1 MQRQLIMSQNQV
13 NQGYRNNPKLKPPG
27 VDLQYTKEQLEEYIK
42 CAKDPVYFCSK
53 YVKVKTLDKGVMPF
67 ELYDYQQQFVKA
79 IHENRFTI
87 SKWPRQSGKSTSVIG
102 YITHYVT
109 FNQSV
114 SCAILANKLKTAKDE
129 LFAKLQLAY
138 ENLPHF
144 LQQGVVEWNKTSFKL
159 ENGSRVVCDATS
171 SSAIRGGS
179 YNLLLL
185 DEYAFLPSH
194 IAEEFYSSTYPTIS
208 AGLTTKLII
217 VSTPNGMNHFH
228 KLWVDANRP
237 DGHKLK
243 NKFVPIDVSWRQ
255 VPITPGGPKRDDV
268 WAAEQIANTSEEQ
281 FQQEYGCSF
290 LGSSNTLVS
299 STKLNVLAPEEFIS
313 ENVEGLRIFEQPQKD
328 KMYFLQADVSRGQ
341 GADYSAFTI
350 IDGANTPYKV
360 VASYR
365 NNTISPFNFP
375 TTILNAAKQYNN
387 AFVLIETNDLGG
399 QVSNILHSELEYEN
413 VLMTKILGRKGQILS
428 QGFGGVGRNEMG
440 LRTTAQTKK
449 IGCAILKRLVEED
462 KILLNDDRIIT
473 ELMSFVSRSNTYK
486 AEEGQT
492 DDLVMTLVFF
502 AWLTRQDYY
511 ADLIEQSKFNYE
523 DAQKPEDDNILFI
536 PQQKND
542 DDDGEFVQG
551 GAIWYPS

>member
-1 MQRQLIMSQNQV
+1 MSLNNNQ
-13 NQGYRNNPKLKPPG
+13 QGYRNNPKLKPPG
-27 VDLQYTKEQLEEYIK
+27 VQLQYTEEQLREYVK
-42 CAKDPVYFCSK
+42 CANDPVYFCSK

-67 ELYDYQQQFVKA
+67 ELYDYQQKFVKT

-237 DGHKLK
+237 EGHKLK
-243 NKFVPIDVSWRQ
+243 NKFIPIDVSWRE
-255 VPITPGGPKRDDV
+255 VPITPGGPRRDDV

-290 LGSSNTLVS
+290 LGSANTLIS

-313 ENVEGLRIFEQPQKD
+313 EDADGLRIFVEPDPD
-328 KMYFLQADVSRGQ
+328 KTYFLQADVSRGQ
-341 GADYSAFTI
+341 GSDYSAFTVVE
-350 IDGANTPYKV
+350 GTEAPYKI
-360 VASYR
+360 VATYR

-375 TTILNAAKQYNN
+375 QIIKKVGEKYNN
-387 AFVLIETNDLGG
+387 AYVLVETNDIGG
-399 QVSNILHSELEYEN
+399 QVSNILYQDLNYEN
-413 VLMTKILGRKGQILS
+413 LLMTRINGRKGQVLS
-428 QGFGGVGRNEMG
+428 QGFAQGKSEMG

-449 IGCAILKRLVEED
+449 LGCAILKRLVEED
-462 KILLNDDRIIT
+462 KILLNDERIIQ
-473 ELMSFVSRSNTYK
+473 ELMSFVSKSNTYK
-486 AEEGQT
+486 AEDGQH

-511 ADLIEQSKFNYE
+511 SDLIETSKLNYE
-523 DAQKPEDDNILFI
+523 NAQKPEDDNVLFMVND
-536 PQQKND
+536 KD
-542 DDDGEFVQG
+542 DDEEFSDGAVV
-551 GAIWYPS
+551 WYPV

>member
-1 MQRQLIMSQNQV
+1 MSQNN
-13 NQGYRNNPKLKPPG
+13 NQLGYRNNPKLKPPG
-27 VDLQYTKEQLEEYIK
+27 VEIQYTKEQLEEYVK
-42 CAKDPVYFCSK
+42 CANDPVYFCSK

-67 ELYDYQQQFVKA
+67 ELYDYQQRFVKA

-237 DGHKLK
+237 LGHKLK
-243 NKFVPIDVSWRQ
+243 NKFIPIEVSWRD
-255 VPITPGGPKRDDV
+255 VPITPGGPRRDDN
-268 WAAEQIANTSEEQ
+268 WAAEQIANTSQEQ

-290 LGSSNTLVS
+290 LGSSNTLIS
-299 STKLNVLAPEEFIS
+299 STKLNVLAPEEFLS
-313 ENVEGLRIFEQPQKD
+313 EDSEGLRIYEEPKKD
-328 KMYFLQADVSRGQ
+328 SIYFLLADVARGQ
-341 GADYSAFTI
+341 GSDYSAFTVI
-350 IDGANTPYKV
+350 EGSNSPYKI
-360 VASYR
+360 VATFR
-365 NNTISPFNFP
+365 NNAMSPFQFP
-375 TTILNAAKQYNN
+375 TVIKKVGEKYNN
-387 AFVLIETNDLGG
+387 AYVLVETNDIGG
-399 QVSNILHSELEYEN
+399 QISNILYNDLDYEN
-413 VLMTKILGRKGQILS
+413 LLMTRIMGRKGQVLS
-428 QGFGGVGRNEMG
+428 QGFAQGKSEMG

-449 IGCAILKRLVEED
+449 LGCAILKRLVEED
-462 KILLNDDRIIT
+462 KIILNDDRIIQ
-473 ELMSFVSRSNTYK
+473 ELMTFVSRSNTFK
-486 AEEGQT
+486 ADDGHH

-502 AWLTRQDYY
+502 AWLSRQEYY
-511 ADLIEQSKFNYE
+511 ADLIESAKMNYE
-523 DAQKPEDDNILFI
+523 DAKKPEDDNTLFML
-536 PQQKND
+536 NTFD
-542 DDDGEFVQG
+542 DDDEKFSDGSAV
-551 GAIWYPS
+551 WYPV

>member
-1 MQRQLIMSQNQV
+1 MSKNNNQ
-13 NQGYRNNPKLKPPG
+13 QGYRNNPKLKPPG
-27 VDLQYTKEQLEEYIK
+27 VELPYTEEQLREYVK
-42 CAKDPVYFCSK
+42 CANDPVYFCSK

-67 ELYDYQQQFVKA
+67 ELYDYQQKFVNE
-79 IHENRFTI
+79 IHKNRFVI

-237 DGHKLK
+237 EGHKLK
-243 NKFVPIDVSWRQ
+243 NKFVPVEVSWRD
-255 VPITPGGPKRDDV
+255 VPITPGDQNVMMSGRQNKLPTQAQNNLNKSM
-268 WAAEQIANTSEEQ
+268 AA
-281 FQQEYGCSF
+281 
-290 LGSSNTLVS
+290 VS
-299 STKLNVLAPEEFIS
+299 WVHL
-313 ENVEGLRIFEQPQKD
+313 
-328 KMYFLQADVSRGQ
+328 
-341 GADYSAFTI
+341 
-350 IDGANTPYKV
+350 
-360 VASYR
+360 
-365 NNTISPFNFP
+365 
-375 TTILNAAKQYNN
+375 IL
-387 AFVLIETNDLGG
+387 
-399 QVSNILHSELEYEN
+399 
-413 VLMTKILGRKGQILS
+413 
-428 QGFGGVGRNEMG
+428 
-440 LRTTAQTKK
+440 
-449 IGCAILKRLVEED
+449 
-462 KILLNDDRIIT
+462 
-473 ELMSFVSRSNTYK
+473 
-486 AEEGQT
+486 
-492 DDLVMTLVFF
+492 
-502 AWLTRQDYY
+502 
-511 ADLIEQSKFNYE
+511 
-523 DAQKPEDDNILFI
+523 
-536 PQQKND
+536 
-542 DDDGEFVQG
+542 
-551 GAIWYPS
+551 

>member
-1 MQRQLIMSQNQV
+1 MNQNKN

-27 VDLQYTKEQLEEYIK
+27 VELQYSKEELNEYIK

-67 ELYDYQQQFVKA
+67 KLYDYQETFVRK
-79 IHENRFTI
+79 IHENRFVI

-102 YITHYVT
+102 YICHYVT

-114 SCAILANKLKTAKDE
+114 NVAILANKLKTAKDE

-138 ENLPHF
+138 ENLPQF

-208 AGLTTKLII
+208 AGTTTKLII

-237 DGHKLK
+237 AGHKLK
-243 NKFVPIDVSWRQ
+243 NKFVPVEVSWRD
-255 VPITPGGPKRDDV
+255 VPITPGGPKRNDE
-268 WAAEQIANTSEEQ
+268 WAAEQIANTSPEQ
-281 FQQEYGCSF
+281 FEQEYGCSF
-290 LGSSNTLVS
+290 LGSSNTLIS
-299 STKLNVLAPEEFIS
+299 STKLNVLAPEEPIS
-313 ENVEGLRIFEQPQKD
+313 ENSDGYRVYETPQKE
-328 KMYFLQADVSRGQ
+328 KTYFLQADVSRGQ
-341 GADYSAFTI
+341 GSDYSAFTI
-350 IDGANTPYKV
+350 IEANSTPYKV
-360 VASYR
+360 VATYR

-375 TTILNAAKQYNN
+375 TVILNAAKSYNN
-387 AFVLIETNDLGG
+387 AYVLIETNDLGG
-399 QVSNILHSELEYEN
+399 QVSNILHADLEYEN
-413 VLMTKILGRKGQILS
+413 VLMTKVLGRKGQILS
-428 QGFGGVGRNEMG
+428 QGFGGIGKNEMG
-440 LRTTAQTKK
+440 IRTTAQTKK
-449 IGCAILKRLVEED
+449 IGCAILKRLIEED
-462 KILLNDDRIIT
+462 KILLNDERIIA
-473 ELMSFVSRSNTYK
+473 ELMAFVSRSNTYK

-492 DDLVMTLVFF
+492 DDLVMSLVFF
-502 AWLTRQDYY
+502 AWLTRQDYF
-511 ADLIEQSKFNYE
+511 ADLLEQAKFNYE
-523 DAQKPEDDNILFI
+523 EAMKPEDDNILFI
-536 PQQKND
+536 PNQKND
-542 DDDGEFVQG
+542 DDENEFVQG
-551 GAIWYPS
+551 GVVWYPT

>member
-1 MQRQLIMSQNQV
+1 MSQKN

-27 VDLQYTKEQLEEYIK
+27 TELNYTEEQLKEYVK

-67 ELYDYQQQFVKA
+67 KLYDYQEKFVKT
-79 IHENRFTI
+79 IHDNRFTI

-102 YITHYVT
+102 YICHYVT

-114 SCAILANKLKTAKDE
+114 SVAILANKLKTAKDE

-138 ENLPHF
+138 ENLPSF

-159 ENGSRVVCDATS
+159 ENGSRVICDATS

-179 YNLLLL
+179 FNLLLL

-194 IAEEFYSSTYPTIS
+194 VAEEFYSSTYPTIS
-208 AGLTTKLII
+208 AGTTTKLII

-243 NKFVPIDVSWRQ
+243 NKFVPVEVSWRE
-255 VPITPGGPKRDDV
+255 VPITPGGPRRDDV

-290 LGSSNTLVS
+290 LGSSNTLIS
-299 STKLNVLAPEEFIS
+299 SVKLNILAPEEFIS
-313 ENVEGLRIFEQPQKD
+313 EDKDGLRIYKNENKD
-328 KMYFLQADVSRGQ
+328 DIYFLLADVARGQ
-341 GADYSAFTI
+341 GSDYSAITVI
-350 IDGANTPYKV
+350 NGSKTPYEV

-365 NNTISPFNFP
+365 NNTVSPFHFP
-375 TTILNAAKQYNN
+375 NIIKTLAEKYNG
-387 AFVLIETNDLGG
+387 AYVLIETNDIGG
-399 QVSNILHSELEYEN
+399 QVASILYNDLEYEN
-413 VLMTKILGRKGQILS
+413 LLMTMIKGRKGQILS
-428 QGFGGVGRNEMG
+428 QGFGGSKSEYG

-449 IGCAILKRLVEED
+449 LGCSILKRLIEED
-462 KILLNDDRIIT
+462 KLLLNDDRIIS
-473 ELMSFVSRSNTYK
+473 ELMTFISRSNTFK
-486 AEEGQT
+486 AEEGHN

-502 AWLTRQDYY
+502 AWLSRQEYY
-511 ADLIEQSKFNYE
+511 SDLIESAKLNFEQAKN
-523 DAQKPEDDNILFI
+523 PEDDNTLFMLN
-536 PQQKND
+536 PNEG
-542 DDDGEFVQG
+542 DGEFSDG
-551 GAIWYPS
+551 GVVWYPA

>member
-1 MQRQLIMSQNQV
+1 MSQN
-13 NQGYRNNPKLKPPG
+13 NNNAGYRNNPKLKPPG
-27 VDLQYTKEQLEEYIK
+27 VALNYTKDELEEYIK
-42 CAKDPVYFCSK
+42 CANDPVYFCSK

-67 ELYDYQQQFVKA
+67 KLYDYQERFVKA
-79 IHENRFTI
+79 IHDNRFVI

-159 ENGSRVVCDATS
+159 ENGSRVICDATS

-179 YNLLLL
+179 FNLLLL

-237 DGHKLK
+237 VGHKLK
-243 NKFVPIDVSWRQ
+243 NKFVPIDVSWRD

-290 LGSSNTLVS
+290 LGSSNTLIS

-313 ENVEGLRIFEQPQKD
+313 ENAEGLRIFEEPQKD
-328 KMYFLQADVSRGQ
+328 KIYFLQADVSRGQ
-341 GADYSAFTI
+341 GSDYSAFTI
-350 IDGANTPYKV
+350 IEGSQSPYKV
-360 VASYR
+360 VATFK

-375 TTILNAAKQYNN
+375 QILKVAGEKYNN
-387 AFVLIETNDLGG
+387 AYVLVETNDLGA
-399 QVSNILHSELEYEN
+399 QVSHVLYNELGYEN
-413 VLMTKILGRKGQILS
+413 LLMTKILGRRGQVLS
-428 QGFGGVGRNEMG
+428 QGFGGAGKNELG

-449 IGCAILKRLVEED
+449 LGCAILKRLIEED
-462 KILLNDDRIIT
+462 KILLNDERIIQ

-486 AEEGQT
+486 AEEGHN

-502 AWLTRQDYY
+502 AWLSRQDYY
-511 ADLIEQSKFNYE
+511 SDLIETAKMNYAQPENAEE
-523 DAQKPEDDNILFI
+523 DNVLFMI
-536 PQQKND
+536 NNFD
-542 DDDGEFVQG
+542 DDDDKFSDGRVV
-551 GAIWYPS
+551 WYPV

>member
-1 MQRQLIMSQNQV
+1 MSINNK

-27 VDLQYTKEQLEEYIK
+27 VDIQYTKEELDEYIK
-42 CAKDPVYFCSK
+42 CARDPVYFCLK
-53 YVKVKTLDKGVMPF
+53 YVKVKTLDKGIMPF
-67 ELYDYQQQFVKA
+67 KLYDYQEKFVNT
-79 IHENRFTI
+79 IHNNRFVI

-179 YNLLLL
+179 FNLLLL

-208 AGLTTKLII
+208 AGTTTKLII

-237 DGHKLK
+237 TGHKLK
-243 NKFVPIDVSWRQ
+243 NKFVPVDVSWRD

-268 WAAEQIANTSEEQ
+268 WAEEQIANTSPEQ
-281 FQQEYGCSF
+281 FEQEYGCSF
-290 LGSSNTLVS
+290 LGSSNTLIS
-299 STKLNVLAPEEFIS
+299 STKLNVLAAEEFLK
-313 ENVEGLRIFEQPQKD
+313 EDAEGLRIFEEPQKD
-328 KMYFLQADVSRGQ
+328 KIYFLLADVSRGQ
-341 GADYSAFTI
+341 GSDYSAFTI
-350 IDGANTPYKV
+350 IEGSTTPYKV
-360 VASYR
+360 VGSYK

-375 TTILNAAKQYNN
+375 SIIKTSAEKYNN
-387 AFVLIETNDLGG
+387 AYVLIETNDLGG
-399 QVSNILHSELEYEN
+399 QVSHALYNDLEYEN
-413 VLMTKILGRKGQILS
+413 ILMTKVLGRKGQILS
-428 QGFGGVGRNEMG
+428 QGFGGVGKNEMG
-440 LRTTAQTKK
+440 IRTTAQTKK
-449 IGCAILKRLVEED
+449 IGCAVLKRLVEED
-462 KILLNDDRIIT
+462 KILLNDERIIQ
-473 ELMSFVSRSNTYK
+473 ELFSFISKSNTYK
-486 AEEGQT
+486 AEEGHN
-492 DDLVMTLVFF
+492 DDLVMCLVFF
-502 AWLTRQDYY
+502 AWLCRQEYY
-511 ADLIEQSKFNYE
+511 SDLIESAKFSYE
-523 DAQKPEDDNILFI
+523 KPNTPEEDNVLFMMNQK
-536 PQQKND
+536 Q
-542 DDDGEFVQG
+542 DDGEEFSDGEVV
-551 GAIWYPS
+551 WYPT

>member
-1 MQRQLIMSQNQV
+1 MSLNNK

-27 VDLQYTKEQLEEYIK
+27 IELSYTKEQLDEYIK

-53 YVKVKTLDKGVMPF
+53 YVKVKTLDKGIMPF
-67 ELYDYQQQFVKA
+67 KLYDYQEKFVQT
-79 IHENRFTI
+79 IHDNRFVI

-114 SCAILANKLKTAKDE
+114 NVAILANKLKTAKDE
-129 LFAKLQLAY
+129 LFAKLQMAY

-237 DGHKLK
+237 AGHKSK
-243 NKFVPIDVSWRQ
+243 NNFVPIEVSWRD
-255 VPITPGGPKRDDV
+255 VPITPGGPKRDDT
-268 WAAEQIANTSEEQ
+268 WAAEQLANTSPEQ
-281 FQQEYGCSF
+281 FEQEYGCSF
-290 LGSSNTLVS
+290 LGSSNTLVATS
-299 STKLNVLAPEEFIS
+299 KLNVLAPEDCLE
-313 ENVEGLRIFEQPQKD
+313 ENSEGLKIFEHPVKD
-328 KMYFLQADVSRGQ
+328 QIYFLQADVSRGQ
-341 GADYSAFTI
+341 GSDYSAFTV
-350 IDGANTPYKV
+350 IDGTTTPYKV

-365 NNTISPFNFP
+365 NNTVSPFSFP
-375 TTILNAAKQYNN
+375 VSIKSAAEQYNN
-387 AFVLIETNDLGG
+387 AYVLIETNDIGG
-399 QVSNILHSELEYEN
+399 QVSSILYNDLEYEN
-413 VLMTKILGRKGQILS
+413 VLMTKILGRKGQVLS
-428 QGFGGVGRNEMG
+428 QGFGGSSRTEMG
-440 LRTTAQTKK
+440 LRTTTQTKK
-449 IGCAILKRLVEED
+449 LGCAILKRLVEED
-462 KILLNDDRIIT
+462 KILLNDERIIT
-473 ELMSFVSRSNTYK
+473 ELTTFVSKSNTFR
-486 AEEGQT
+486 AEDSHN

-502 AWLTRQDYY
+502 AWLSRQEYF
-511 ADLIEQSKFNYE
+511 ADLIESAKFNYE
-523 DAQKPEDDNILFI
+523 EAVKPEDNNTLFI
-536 PQQKND
+536 VSD
-542 DDDGEFVQG
+542 ESFDSDEYSDGSV
-551 GAIWYPS
+551 IWKKV

>member
-1 MQRQLIMSQNQV
+1 MSQIQP

-42 CAKDPVYFCSK
+42 CSKDPVYFCSK
-53 YVKVKTLDKGVMPF
+53 YVKVKTLDKGIMPF
-67 ELYDYQQQFVKA
+67 ELYDYQQKFVRA
-79 IHENRFTI
+79 IHDNRFTI

-102 YITHYVT
+102 YICHYIT

-114 SCAILANKLKTAKDE
+114 SVAILANRLKTAKDE
-129 LFAKLQLAY
+129 LYSKLQMAY
-138 ENLPHF
+138 ENLPPF
-144 LQQGVVEWNKTSFKL
+144 LQQGVVEWNKTSLKL
-159 ENGSRVVCDATS
+159 ENGSRVICDATS
-171 SSAIRGGS
+171 SAAIRGGS
-179 YNLLLL
+179 FNFLLL

-194 IAEEFYSSTYPTIS
+194 VAEEFYASTYPTIS
-208 AGLTTKLII
+208 AGTTTKLVI

-237 DGHKLK
+237 EGHKLK
-243 NKFVPIDVSWRQ
+243 NKFIPIDVSWRE
-255 VPITPGGPKRDDV
+255 VPITPGGPRRDDE

-290 LGSSNTLVS
+290 LGSSNTLIS
-299 STKLNVLAPEEFIS
+299 STKLNVLASEEFIS
-313 ENVEGLRIFEQPQKD
+313 ENVEGLRIFEKPIKD
-328 KMYFLQADVSRGQ
+328 RIYFLQADVSRGQ

-350 IDGANTPYKV
+350 IDGAVAPYKV

-375 TTILNAAKQYNN
+375 TTIMNAGKEYNN
-387 AFVLIETNDLGG
+387 AFVLVETNDLGG

-413 VLMTKILGRKGQILS
+413 VLMTKVLGRKGQVLS

-440 LRTTAQTKK
+440 IRTTAQTKK

-462 KILLNDDRIIT
+462 KILLNDDRIVT
-473 ELMSFVSRSNTYK
+473 ELMSFVSKSNTYK
-486 AEEGQT
+486 AEDGQN

-511 ADLIEQSKFNYE
+511 SDLVEQAKFNYE

-536 PQQKND
+536 PEQKMD
-542 DDDGEFVQG
+542 DDEGEFVQG

>member
-1 MQRQLIMSQNQV
+1 MSQNNNQ
-13 NQGYRNNPKLKPPG
+13 QGYRNNPKLNPPG
-27 VDLQYTKEQLEEYIK
+27 TELQYTEEQLKEYVK
-42 CAKDPVYFCSK
+42 CANDPVYFCSK

-67 ELYDYQQQFVKA
+67 KLYDYQEKFVNA
-79 IHENRFTI
+79 IHKNRFVI

-237 DGHKLK
+237 EGHKLK
-243 NKFVPIDVSWRQ
+243 NKFVPVEVSWRD
-255 VPITPGGPKRDDV
+255 VPITPGGPRRDDA

-290 LGSSNTLVS
+290 LGSSNTLIS
-299 STKLNVLAPEEFIS
+299 STKLNVLAPEEFLS
-313 ENVEGLRIFEQPQKD
+313 EDSEGLRIYEEPKKD
-328 KMYFLQADVSRGQ
+328 SIYFLLADVARGQ
-341 GADYSAFTI
+341 GSDYSAFTVI
-350 IDGANTPYKV
+350 EGSNSPYKI
-360 VASYR
+360 VATFR
-365 NNTISPFNFP
+365 NNAISPFQFP
-375 TTILNAAKQYNN
+375 TVIKKVGEKYNN
-387 AFVLIETNDLGG
+387 AYVLVETNDIGG
-399 QVSNILHSELEYEN
+399 QISNILYNDLDYEN
-413 VLMTKILGRKGQILS
+413 LLMTRIMGRKGQVLS
-428 QGFGGVGRNEMG
+428 QGFAQGKSEMG

-449 IGCAILKRLVEED
+449 LGCAILKRLIEED
-462 KILLNDDRIIT
+462 KIILNDDRIIQ
-473 ELMSFVSRSNTYK
+473 ELMTFISRSNTFK
-486 AEEGQT
+486 ADDGHH

-502 AWLTRQDYY
+502 AWLSRQEYY
-511 ADLIEQSKFNYE
+511 ADLIESAKMNYD
-523 DAQKPEDDNILFI
+523 DAKKPEDDNTLFMLN
-536 PQQKND
+536 PL
-542 DDDGEFVQG
+542 DDGDEKFSDGSAV
-551 GAIWYPS
+551 WYPV

>member
-1 MQRQLIMSQNQV
+1 MSQEKP

-27 VDLQYTKEQLEEYIK
+27 IELQYTKEQLDEYIK

-53 YVKVKTLDKGVMPF
+53 YVKVKTLDKGIMPF
-67 ELYDYQQQFVKA
+67 ELYDYQQRFVNS
-79 IHENRFTI
+79 IHENRFVI

-159 ENGSRVVCDATS
+159 ENGSRVICDATS

-194 IAEEFYSSTYPTIS
+194 VAEEFYSSTYPTIS
-208 AGLTTKLII
+208 AGTTTKLII

-237 DGHKLK
+237 QGHKLK
-243 NKFVPIDVSWRQ
+243 NRFIPVEVSWRD
-255 VPITPGGPKRDDV
+255 VPITPGGPKRNDE
-268 WAAEQIANTSEEQ
+268 WAAEQIANTSPEQ
-281 FQQEYGCSF
+281 FEQEYGCSF
-290 LGSSNTLVS
+290 LGSSNTLVATS
-299 STKLNVLAPEEFIS
+299 KLNVLAPEECLEETS
-313 ENVEGLRIFEQPQKD
+313 DGLRTFEMPKKD
-328 KMYFLQADVSRGQ
+328 NIYFLQADVSRGQ
-341 GADYSAFTI
+341 GSDYSAFTI
-350 IDGANTPYKV
+350 IDATSAPYKV

-365 NNTISPFNFP
+365 NNIVSPFNFP
-375 TTILNAAKQYNN
+375 NIIKTTAEKYNN
-387 AFVLIETNDLGG
+387 AYVLIETNDIGG
-399 QVSNILHSELEYEN
+399 QVSSILYNDLEYEN
-413 VLMTKILGRKGQILS
+413 LLMTKISGRKGQILS
-428 QGFGGVGRNEMG
+428 QGFAGGKSEMG

-449 IGCAILKRLVEED
+449 LGCAILKRLVEED
-462 KILLNDDRIIT
+462 KIFLNDERILS
-473 ELMSFVSRSNTYK
+473 ELMTFVSKSNTFK
-486 AEEGQT
+486 AEDGHN

-502 AWLTRQDYY
+502 AWLSRQEYF
-511 ADLIEQSKFNYE
+511 ADLIESAKFNYE
-523 DAQKPEDDNILFI
+523 EAKKPEDDNTLFMVSD
-536 PQQKND
+536 QD
-542 DDDGEFVQG
+542 LDEDEFSDGKVV
-551 GAIWYPS
+551 WKKV

>member
-1 MQRQLIMSQNQV
+1 MAQSN

-27 VDLQYTKEQLEEYIK
+27 IQLNYTEEELKEYVK

-67 ELYDYQQQFVKA
+67 ELYDYQQRFVKA

-228 KLWVDANRP
+228 KLWIDANRAE
-237 DGHKLK
+237 GHKLK
-243 NKFVPIDVSWRQ
+243 NKFVPIEVSWRD
-255 VPITPGGPKRDDV
+255 VPITPGGPRRDDV

-290 LGSSNTLVS
+290 LGSSNTLIS
-299 STKLNVLAPEEFIS
+299 STKLNVLAPEEFLS
-313 ENVEGLRIFEQPQKD
+313 EDKEGVRIFREPNKD
-328 KMYFLQADVSRGQ
+328 DVYFLMADVSRGQ
-341 GADYSAFTI
+341 GSDYSAITVINGSKTPYEVVATYKNNTVSPFHFPTI
-350 IDGANTPYKV
+350 IKNIAEKYNGAY
-360 VASYR
+360 
-365 NNTISPFNFP
+365 
-375 TTILNAAKQYNN
+375 
-387 AFVLIETNDLGG
+387 VLVETNDIGG
-399 QVSNILHSELEYEN
+399 QVANILYNDLEYEN
-413 VLMTKILGRKGQILS
+413 LLMTIIKGRKGQILS
-428 QGFGGVGRNEMG
+428 QGFASNRSEFG

-449 IGCAILKRLVEED
+449 LGCSILKRLIEED
-462 KILLNDDRIIT
+462 KILINDDRVIQ
-473 ELMSFVSRSNTYK
+473 ELMTFVSKSNTFK
-486 AEEGQT
+486 ADDGHH

-502 AWLTRQDYY
+502 AWLCRQEYFP
-511 ADLIEQSKFNYE
+511 DLIESGKLNFEEAKN
-523 DAQKPEDDNILFI
+523 PEDDNTLFMLN
-536 PQQKND
+536 PFD
-542 DDDGEFVQG
+542 DEDKYSDGEVV
-551 GAIWYPS
+551 WYPA

>member
-1 MQRQLIMSQNQV
+1 MSQSNL

-27 VDLQYTKEQLEEYIK
+27 VNLQYTKEQLDEYIK
-42 CAKDPVYFCSK
+42 CANDPVYFCSK

-67 ELYDYQQQFVKA
+67 KLYDYQERFVNA
-79 IHENRFTI
+79 IHKNRFVI

-208 AGLTTKLII
+208 AGMTTKLII

-237 DGHKLK
+237 EGHKLK
-243 NKFVPIDVSWRQ
+243 NKFIPVEVSWRD
-255 VPITPGGPKRDDV
+255 VPITPGGPKRDDK
-268 WAAEQIANTSEEQ
+268 WAEEQIANTSPEQ
-281 FQQEYGCSF
+281 FEQEYGCSF

-299 STKLNVLAPEEFIS
+299 STKLNVLASEEHIS
-313 ENVEGLRIFEQPQKD
+313 ENAEGLKIFEMPAKD

-341 GADYSAFTI
+341 GNDYSAFTI
-350 IDGANTPYKV
+350 IDGASAPYKV

-473 ELMSFVSRSNTYK
+473 ELMSFVSKSNTYK
-486 AEEGQT
+486 AEDGQT

-502 AWLTRQDYY
+502 AWLTRQEYY
-511 ADLIEQSKFNYE
+511 ADLIDQAKFNYE
-523 DAQKPEDDNILFI
+523 EAQKPEDDNILFI
-536 PQQKND
+536 PQQKAGDNNE
-542 DDDGEFVQG
+542 EFVQDG
-551 GAIWYPS
+551 VIWYPT

>member
-1 MQRQLIMSQNQV
+1 MSLNNNQ
-13 NQGYRNNPKLKPPG
+13 QGYRNNSKLKPPG
-27 VDLQYTKEQLEEYIK
+27 VQLQYTEEQLREYVK
-42 CAKDPVYFCSK
+42 CANDPVYFCSK

-67 ELYDYQQQFVKA
+67 ELYDYQQKFVKT

-237 DGHKLK
+237 EGHKLK

-255 VPITPGGPKRDDV
+255 VPITPGGPRRDDV

-290 LGSSNTLVS
+290 LGSANTLIS

-313 ENVEGLRIFEQPQKD
+313 EDADGLRLFVEPDPD
-328 KMYFLQADVSRGQ
+328 KTYFLQADVSRGQ
-341 GADYSAFTI
+341 GSDYSAFTVVE
-350 IDGANTPYKV
+350 GTEAPYKI
-360 VASYR
+360 VATYR

-375 TTILNAAKQYNN
+375 QIIKKVGEKYNN
-387 AFVLIETNDLGG
+387 AYVLVETNDIGG
-399 QVSNILHSELEYEN
+399 QVSNILYQDLNYEN
-413 VLMTKILGRKGQILS
+413 LLMTRINGRKGQVLS
-428 QGFGGVGRNEMG
+428 QGFAQGKSEMG

-449 IGCAILKRLVEED
+449 LGCAILKRLVEED
-462 KILLNDDRIIT
+462 KILLNDERIIQ
-473 ELMSFVSRSNTYK
+473 ELMSFVSKSNTYK
-486 AEEGQT
+486 AEDGQH

-502 AWLTRQDYY
+502 AWLTRQEYY
-511 ADLIEQSKFNYE
+511 SDLIETSKLNYE
-523 DAQKPEDDNILFI
+523 NAQKPEDDNVLFMVND
-536 PQQKND
+536 KD
-542 DDDGEFVQG
+542 DDEEFSDGSVV
-551 GAIWYPS
+551 WYPV

>member
-1 MQRQLIMSQNQV
+1 MSQNKT
-13 NQGYRNNPKLKPPG
+13 NLGYRNNPKLKPPG
-27 VDLQYTKEQLEEYIK
+27 IELQYSKEELEEYIK
-42 CAKDPVYFCSK
+42 CAQDPVYFCSK

-67 ELYDYQQQFVKA
+67 KLYDYQETFVRK
-79 IHENRFTI
+79 IHENRFVI

-102 YITHYVT
+102 YICHYVT

-114 SCAILANKLKTAKDE
+114 NVAILANKLKTAKDE

-138 ENLPHF
+138 ENLPQF

-208 AGLTTKLII
+208 AGTTTKLII

-237 DGHKLK
+237 EGHKLK
-243 NKFVPIDVSWRQ
+243 NKFVPVEVSWRD
-255 VPITPGGPKRDDV
+255 VPITPGGPKRNDV
-268 WAAEQIANTSEEQ
+268 WAAEQIANTSPEQ
-281 FQQEYGCSF
+281 FEQEYGCSF
-290 LGSSNTLVS
+290 LGSSNTLIS
-299 STKLNVLAPEEFIS
+299 STKLNILAPEEPIS
-313 ENVEGLRIFEQPQKD
+313 ENAEGYRVYETPQKE
-328 KMYFLQADVSRGQ
+328 KTYFLQADVSRGQ
-341 GADYSAFTI
+341 GSDYSAFTVI
-350 IDGANTPYKV
+350 EGNSTPYKV

-375 TTILNAAKQYNN
+375 TVILNAAKSYNN

-399 QVSNILHSELEYEN
+399 QVSNILHSDLEYEN
-413 VLMTKILGRKGQILS
+413 VLMTKVLGRKGQILS
-428 QGFGGVGRNEMG
+428 QGFGGIGKNEMG
-440 LRTTAQTKK
+440 IRTTAQTKK
-449 IGCAILKRLVEED
+449 IGCAILKRLIEED
-462 KILLNDDRIIT
+462 KILLNDERIIA
-473 ELMSFVSRSNTYK
+473 ELMAFVSRSNTFK

-492 DDLVMTLVFF
+492 DDLVMSLVFF
-502 AWLTRQDYY
+502 AWLTRQEYF

-523 DAQKPEDDNILFI
+523 EATKPEDDNILFI
-536 PQQKND
+536 PNQKND
-542 DDDGEFVQG
+542 EDGEEFVQG
-551 GAIWYPS
+551 GVVWYPT